1 MFEWFSSL
9 QRLFGQES
17 YAQRDYTKPGRS
29 GRRNTQWKSGS
40 NGGGDIIIDPTA
52 GHGCH
57 DGGADGGS
65 DGGGCGGCGS

>member
-9 QRLFGQES
+9 QRLFGQGA
-17 YAQRDYTKPGRS
+17 YAQRDYTKLERS
-29 GRRNTQWKSGS
+29 GRRNTPRKSGS
-40 NGGGDIIIDPTA
+40 DDGSSFIIDPTA

-57 DGGADGGS
+57 GGGADGGS